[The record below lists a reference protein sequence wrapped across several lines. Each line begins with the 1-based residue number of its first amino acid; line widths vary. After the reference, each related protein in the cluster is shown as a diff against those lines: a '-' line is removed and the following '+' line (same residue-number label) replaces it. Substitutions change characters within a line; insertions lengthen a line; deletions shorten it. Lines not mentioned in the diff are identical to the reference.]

1 MNSKITY
8 HKKAEILSGTPQY
21 HKIMEHTKSIG
32 TGIVH
37 NTNVEMKN
45 EKYFDKARQLRNE
58 DIDRKVM
65 KVKCVILLNGL
76 KDASYMNEI
85 YTLKSIEYHNQEIF
99 DHSKISS
106 FTLIDSKGCEK
117 IIKSQY
123 EHRYYNDWICL
134 DEI

>member
-1 MNSKITY
+1 MDSKIKY
-8 HKKAEILSGTPQY
+8 RGKAEILFGTPRY
-21 HKIMEHTKSIG
+21 HKIMEHTESIG
-32 TGIVH
+32 NIKEDFASH
-37 NTNVEMKN
+37 D
-45 EKYFDKARQLRNE
+45 EKYFDKAHQLRNE
-58 DIDRKVM
+58 DIDKKVI

-85 YTLKSIEYHNQEIF
+85 YTLKSIEYQNQEIF
-99 DHSKISS
+99 GHSKISS